1 MNTPDDQ
8 LPEEASAPRTAPE
21 LPSYSLD
28 DVNAPAGWRMWL
40 HGWRRGVVL
49 SLLLAAIVVGFGAK
63 PIYREA
69 KARRALT
76 ITEQAGAALDRGQ
89 AAEAST
95 LLRQAALMAFQ
106 DERVADRVTYQA
118 ARGGDMASV
127 AELGKKISGGK
138 AAADEVLIYG
148 EKSLQAGKQE
158 DAARALT
165 LLPSTIAPP
174 DEARRAYLR
183 AGLAAVQGRGA
194 EAKEILA
201 AAISSLPS
209 KDGDSLRVTLAG
221 ALLSEEGGDKAQA
234 RALLEEASA
243 NPAQPGASALRLLA
257 ASSAGLSPA
266 AQKSINELADRLRKH
281 PSSTAADE
289 LLIARLIVSSDASRR
304 NEAVAQLLEH
314 LRTRKAPDDAR
325 LASARWLIGLQ
336 GYEEALQLATEDDAA
351 VHAGALM
358 VRLDALSGLER
369 WDDTAALI
377 EKNQGGT
384 LPDTLYHLFRA
395 RIASVR
401 GESEMAEAEK
411 RQLRQ
416 LLPFGESP
424 HVLFVARYAESVGWK
439 PEAFA
444 AWRCLEANEGARVE
458 ALRGQLRNIAAN
470 APAADGIKITRNL
483 LQLQPNDPS
492 SQLSA
497 AYFELLAGVNIQEAS
512 AVAEKFLAAQPDSPD
527 LQRVAALA
535 RLRNAR
541 AGDGLAIW
549 PGDGDENRWRVLHS
563 ALLRATG
570 NTSDADKIAAQLG
583 REALSPHER
592 EMLAGKEPAGE

>member
-1 MNTPDDQ
+1 MKTHDDQ
-8 LPEEASAPRTAPE
+8 RPDETSAPSAAPE

-40 HGWRRGVVL
+40 YGWRRRLVL
-49 SLLLAAIVVGFGAK
+49 WLLLAAIVIGFGAK

-76 ITEQAGAALDRGQ
+76 ITEQAGTALDRGQ

-127 AELGKKISGGK
+127 AELGKKISSGK
-138 AAADEVLIYG
+138 AAVDEVLIYG

-158 DAARALT
+158 DAARALM

-174 DEARRAYLR
+174 DEARRASLR

-201 AAISSLPS
+201 AAIVSLPS

-221 ALLSEEGGDKAQA
+221 ALLSEEDGDKAQA

-243 NPAQPGASALRLLA
+243 NPAQPGAAALRLLA
-257 ASSAGLSPA
+257 ASSAGISPA
-266 AQKSINELADRLRKH
+266 AQKSLNEFADRLRKH

-289 LLIARLIVSSDASRR
+289 LLMARLIVSSDASRR
-304 NEAVAQLLEH
+304 NEAVAQLVER
-314 LRTRKAPDDAR
+314 LRTRKAALDER
-325 LASARWLIGLQ
+325 VASARWLIGLQ
-336 GYEEALQLATEDDAA
+336 GYEEALQLASDDDAA

-369 WDDTAALI
+369 WDETAAII
-377 EKNQGGT
+377 EKNHGGT

-395 RIASVR
+395 RIAGVR
-401 GESEMAEAEK
+401 GDVETAEAEK

-416 LLPFGESP
+416 LLPFGEPP

-439 PEAFA
+439 PEAFT
-444 AWRCLEANEGARVE
+444 AWRCLEPNEGARVE

-470 APAADGIKITRNL
+470 APAADGVKITGSL

-492 SQLSA
+492 AQLSA

-512 AVAEKFLAAQPDSPD
+512 ALAEKFLGAQPDSPD

-535 RLRNAR
+535 RLRNGR
-541 AGDGLAIW
+541 AADGLAIW
-549 PGDGDENRWRVLHS
+549 PGDADENRWRVLHS
-563 ALLRATG
+563 ALLRAAG
-570 NTSDADKIAAQLG
+570 NISDADKSAAQLDRG
-583 REALSPHER
+583 ALSPQER
-592 EMLAGKEPAGE
+592 EMLAGKEPEGG